1 MPALADVGAV
11 GAFADRVQVER
22 AREPL
27 ELVEVFAHGRT
38 GLQPLGLGRRRAA
51 QRGNLHKLCCCELH
65 KQYCSGE
72 TYSMKYLLLFALVAL
87 NPLAWAAQLPAPR
100 GLSAHPVVTLTF
112 DDLPAAGSLPPG
124 MDRTQILT
132 KLADELKA
140 NRLEGTY
147 GFVNAVDLTGDADAQ
162 NALHIWLDAGMNIG
176 NHTWSHV
183 LLTES
188 TEEAFEQEIAKD
200 EPALESF
207 AQVRDWRWFRYPALL
222 EGESIAKRRAVL
234 SYLTAHHYRVAR
246 VTLDFQ
252 DDEWNDPYARCVAQN
267 NAEAIQWLKQSYMDS
282 AVEYIRAGREEQL
295 VVFGHEIPNV
305 LLLHATAF
313 TTLMLPD
320 LMTLLRREG
329 FVFDG
334 LADVESNPIYKR
346 DPHAAFADDGTLTN
360 LFMDAKH
367 LKYPPVKP
375 IPEERLNSICQ

>member
-1 MPALADVGAV
+1 
-11 GAFADRVQVER
+11 
-22 AREPL
+22 
-27 ELVEVFAHGRT
+27 
-38 GLQPLGLGRRRAA
+38 
-51 QRGNLHKLCCCELH
+51 
-65 KQYCSGE
+65 
-72 TYSMKYLLLFALVAL
+72 MKYLYLFALVAL
-87 NPLAWAAQLPAPR
+87 HPLTWAAQPSAPR
-100 GLSAHPVVTLTF
+100 ALGAHPVVTLTF
-112 DDLPAAGSLPPG
+112 DDLPAAGSLPPNT
-124 MDRTQILT
+124 DRTQILT
-132 KLADELKA
+132 KLADELRS

-162 NALHIWLDAGMNIG
+162 NALHIWLNSGMNIG

-188 TEEAFEQEIAKD
+188 TVKAFEEEIAKD

-222 EGESIAKRRAVL
+222 EGESIYKRRAVL
-234 SYLTAHHYRVAR
+234 RYLAGHGYRVAR

-267 NAEAIQWLKQSYMDS
+267 DTAAIQWLKQSYMES

-295 VVFGHEIPNV
+295 IVFGHEIPNV

-334 LADVESNPIYKR
+334 LAHVASDPIYTR
-346 DPHAAFADDGTLTN
+346 ELNAAFADDGTLTN
-360 LFMDAKH
+360 LFMDAKN

-375 IPEERLNSICQ
+375 IPEERLKTICQ